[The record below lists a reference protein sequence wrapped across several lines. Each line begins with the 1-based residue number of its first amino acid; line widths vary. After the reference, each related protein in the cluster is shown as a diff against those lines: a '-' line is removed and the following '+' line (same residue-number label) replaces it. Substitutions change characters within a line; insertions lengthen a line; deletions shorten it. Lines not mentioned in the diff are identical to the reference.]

1 MTRVMACYRWE
12 RRPPFVGLQ
21 SIFSGLHQPYFE
33 SLNWYFQVEKRVVGP
48 GQAFDFQTEKSLS
61 GSAVKFL
68 DSSPSPWPSP
78 VRG

>member
-1 MTRVMACYRWE
+1 MTRIMACYRCE
-12 RRPPFVGLQ
+12 RRTTFVGPQ
-21 SIFSGLHQPYFE
+21 SVFSGLHQPYFE

-48 GQAFDFQTEKSLS
+48 GQVFDFQTEKSLPDS
-61 GSAVKFL
+61 TVKFL